1 MKRTNT
7 LSNVFTA
14 AAFAALVLG
23 YVGVVSR
30 TPVASAAPRAA
41 AASAAQQ
48 GNEFRWHE
56 PLAAGR
62 VIEIKG
68 VNGNVEATPSSSGEV
83 EVVAVKSARR
93 SNPEDVRIEVV
104 RHSEGI
110 TICAVYPNADSRQP
124 NTCEPGSH
132 GHMNVRNN
140 DTEVSFTVR
149 VPSGVRFNGRTV
161 NGRVEANNLT
171 ADVDA
176 TTVNGDVEV
185 TTSGLASAKTVNGSI
200 TVVMGHADWSD
211 DLVFKTVNGSI
222 DVSMPASLSTEV
234 EVKTLN
240 GEISSDFPLTVRG
253 TFSHRHMSG
262 TIGGGGRSLQ
272 LETVNGSVNI
282 RRAS

>member
-7 LSNVFTA
+7 LSNAVA
-14 AAFAALVLG
+14 VAAFAALVLG
-23 YVGVVSR
+23 YAVVAGR
-30 TPVASAAPRAA
+30 THAAPRAA
-41 AASAAQQ
+41 AARQQ
-48 GNEFRWHE
+48 GNEFRWRE
-56 PLAAGR
+56 ALAGGK

-83 EVVAVKSARR
+83 EVVAVKSSRR

-104 RHSEGI
+104 RHSEGV
-110 TICAVYPNADSRQP
+110 TICAVYPNVGGRA
-124 NTCEPGSH
+124 NTCEPGGR
-132 GHMNVRNN
+132 GHTNVRNN
-140 DTEVSFTVR
+140 DTEVNFTVR

-171 ADVDA
+171 ADVEA

-185 TTSGLASAKTVNGSI
+185 TTAGLASAKTVNGSI
-200 TVVMGHADWSD
+200 TVVMGNANWTGEMQ
-211 DLVFKTVNGSI
+211 FKTVNGSI
-222 DVSMPASLSTEV
+222 DVSMPASLSAEV
-234 EVKTLN
+234 EAKTLN
-240 GEISSDFPLTVRG
+240 GEISSDFPLTVQG
-253 TFSHRHMSG
+253 TFSRRHLSG

>member
-7 LSNVFTA
+7 LSNAFA
-14 AAFAALVLG
+14 LAAFAALVVG
-23 YVGVVSR
+23 YVAVAGSA
-30 TPVASAAPRAA
+30 PVASAAARAA
-41 AASAAQQ
+41 VAPQSQ
-48 GNEFRWHE
+48 NEWRWHE

-68 VNGNVEATPSSSGEV
+68 VNGNVEATPSSGGEV
-83 EVVAVKSARR
+83 EVVAVKSSRR

-104 RHSEGI
+104 RHSEGV
-110 TICAVYPNADSRQP
+110 TICAVYPNVGRDS
-124 NTCEPGSH
+124 NTCEPGQR

-171 ADVDA
+171 ADVEA

-185 TTSGLASAKTVNGSI
+185 TTTGLARAKTVNGSI
-200 TVVMGHADWSD
+200 TAVMGAASWTD
-211 DLVFKTVNGSI
+211 DLEFKTVNGSI
-222 DVSMPASLSTEV
+222 DLTMPASLSAEV

-240 GEISSDFPLTVRG
+240 GEISSDFPLTVRA
-253 TFSHRHMSG
+253 TFSRRHMSG

-272 LETVNGSVNI
+272 LETINGSVNI

>member
-7 LSNVFTA
+7 LSNVFAA

-23 YVGVVSR
+23 YAAVVSR

-41 AASAAQQ
+41 AAAAQK

-56 PLAAGR
+56 PMAAGR
-62 VIEIKG
+62 VIEVKG

-83 EVVAVKSARR
+83 EVVAVKSSRR

-104 RHSEGI
+104 RHSEGV

-124 NTCEPGSH
+124 NTCEPGNN
-132 GHMNVRNN
+132 GHVNVRNN
-140 DTEVSFTVR
+140 DTEVNFTVR

-176 TTVNGDVEV
+176 ATVNGDVEV
-185 TTSGLASAKTVNGSI
+185 TTTGLARAKTVNGSI
-200 TVVMGHADWSD
+200 TAVMDRADWSD
-211 DLVFKTVNGSI
+211 DLEFKTVNGSI
-222 DVSMPASLSTEV
+222 DVTMPASLSAEV

-240 GEISSDFPLTVRG
+240 GAISSDFPLTIRG
-253 TFSHRHMSG
+253 TFSRRHMSG

>member
-7 LSNVFTA
+7 LSNVA
-14 AAFAALVLG
+14 SVAAFAALVIG
-23 YVGVVSR
+23 YSAFA
-30 TPVASAAPRAA
+30 TSAPVASAAPRAA
-41 AASAAQQ
+41 ARQQ

-56 PLAAGR
+56 PLAAGK
-62 VIEIKG
+62 VVEIKG
-68 VNGNVEATPSSSGEV
+68 VNGDVEATPSSSGEV
-83 EVVAVKSARR
+83 EVVAVKSSRR
-93 SNPEDVRIEVV
+93 SNPDEVKIEVV
-104 RHSEGI
+104 RHSEGV
-110 TICAVYPNADSRQP
+110 TICAVYPNVEGRQG
-124 NTCEPGSH
+124 NTCEPGNR

-161 NGRVEANNLT
+161 NGRVEVSNLT

-185 TTSGLASAKTVNGSI
+185 TTTGLASAKTVNGSI
-200 TVVMGHADWSD
+200 TAVMGRADWSD
-211 DLVFKTVNGSI
+211 DLEFKTVNGSI
-222 DVSMPASLSTEV
+222 DVSMPSNLSAEV
-234 EVKTLN
+234 EAKTLN

-253 TFSHRHMSG
+253 TFSRRHMTG
-262 TIGGGGRSLQ
+262 TIGGGGRTLQ